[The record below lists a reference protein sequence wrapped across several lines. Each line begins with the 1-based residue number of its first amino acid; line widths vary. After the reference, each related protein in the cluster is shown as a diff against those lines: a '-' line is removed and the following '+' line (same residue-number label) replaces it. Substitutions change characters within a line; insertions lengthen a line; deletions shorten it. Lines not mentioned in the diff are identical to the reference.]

1 MPLKDILLQ
10 ELETADEAMITDIIA
25 WIRFQ
30 KSQPSETLQA
40 VRTIQDESS
49 RALVLGELASINT
62 YYFSAALE
70 AVQTFQ
76 DETVR
81 LSLLHQLARLHPSTA
96 VESEPEIPLH
106 LDLTTDPLWIESTK
120 QKIDAAIRSLES
132 NGGQDGEI
140 VIAGLL
146 SKFQLARETRAK
158 MEPTLKFCAS
168 SMGEEIW

>member
-1 MPLKDILLQ
+1 MPSKDILLQ

-30 KSQPSETLQA
+30 KSQPAKTLTA

-49 RALVLGELASINT
+49 RALVLGQLASINT

-76 DETVR
+76 DEAIR
-81 LSLLHQLARLHPSTA
+81 LALIRQLARLHPATA
-96 VESEPEIPLH
+96 PEPEIPPH
-106 LDLTTDPLWIESTK
+106 LDLTTDPIWIESTK
-120 QKIDAAIRSLES
+120 QKIDAAIRSLETD
-132 NGGQDGEI
+132 GGQDGET

-146 SKFQLARETRAK
+146 SKFQLARETEA
-158 MEPTLKFCAS
+158 
-168 SMGEEIW
+168 